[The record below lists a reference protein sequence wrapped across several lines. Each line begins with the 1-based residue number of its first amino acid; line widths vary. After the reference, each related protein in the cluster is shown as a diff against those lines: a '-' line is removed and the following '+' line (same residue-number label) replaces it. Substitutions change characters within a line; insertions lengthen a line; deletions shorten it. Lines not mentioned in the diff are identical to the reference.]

1 MTNVV
6 TKVTG
11 KKLVIEVDLSKR
23 HGLSKSGKNE
33 IIATTAGNVDVGGGI
48 KLGLN
53 VYTRP
58 VEA

>member
-23 HGLSKSGKNE
+23 SGLSKSGKNE

-53 VYTRP
+53 VYTAP
-58 VEA
+58 VQA